1 MVAHSWDEAVW
12 DLDSELWNRKSTFPL
27 SSHLTHVP
35 TFLQVQARAGLGW
48 APAVQRPGLSV
59 PIPCQP
65 PLPSSL
71 EEEVH
76 QGLGALQ
83 GPLLPRGP

>member
-1 MVAHSWDEAVW
+1 MW
-12 DLDSELWNRKSTFPL
+12 DLDSELWNSKSTFPL
-27 SSHLTHVP
+27 SSHLTRVP
-35 TFLQVQARAGLGW
+35 TFLQVQARTGLGW

-65 PLPSSL
+65 PLPPSL